1 MKVKELVEVLKTQ
14 ASIGFVLPN
23 GNSVPAHFHIT
34 EMGLVLKNYVDCG
47 GKMRSERSATF
58 QLWVAGD
65 TDHRLT
71 AQKFLGIIAI
81 ADGLYGIQDLEVQV
95 EYQQETIGV
104 FDLNYNGE
112 KFTLQSKQT
121 ACLAEDACGIPE
133 QKKKIEIKNLG
144 AVNACTPGG
153 GCC

>member
-1 MKVKELVEVLKTQ
+1 MKVRELAQHLSVKQQVQFQLEDGT
-14 ASIGFVLPN
+14 FVPD
-23 GNSVPAHFHIT
+23 HFHVT

-47 GKMRSERSATF
+47 GKMRNERSATF

-71 AQKFLGIIAI
+71 PQKFLGIIAI
-81 ADGLYGIQDLEVQV
+81 ADGLYSIQDIEVQV

-112 KFTLQSKQT
+112 KFVLQSKQT

-133 QKKKIEIKNLG
+133 QKRKVTISELKAKG
-144 AVNACTPGG
+144 SCQPGSK
-153 GCC
+153 CC

>member
-14 ASIGFVLPN
+14 ASIGFVLPD
-23 GNSVPAHFHIT
+23 GKSVPAHFHIT

-47 GKMRSERSATF
+47 GKMRNERSATF

-112 KFTLQSKQT
+112 KFILQSKQT
-121 ACLAEDACGIPE
+121 ACLAEDACGIPAMK
-133 QKKKIEIKNLG
+133 QKLELSDLSSKSC
-144 AVNACTPGG
+144 CTPGG

>member
-23 GNSVPAHFHIT
+23 GNAVPAHFHIT

-47 GKMRSERSATF
+47 GKMRNERSATF

-65 TDHRLT
+65 TDHRMT
-71 AQKFLGIIAI
+71 SQKFMGIIAI

-112 KFTLQSKQT
+112 KFILQSKQT
-121 ACLAEDACGIPE
+121 ACLAEDACGIPVSK
-133 QKKKIEIKNLG
+133 QKVSLSQLG
-144 AVNACTPGG
+144 DSNQCTPGG

>member
-1 MKVKELVEVLKTQ
+1 MKVRELVQHL
-14 ASIGFVLPN
+14 
-23 GNSVPAHFHIT
+23 SVKQQVQFQLEDGTPVPDHFHVT

-47 GKMRSERSATF
+47 GKMRNERSATF

-65 TDHRLT
+65 TDHRMT
-71 AQKFLGIIAI
+71 SQKFLGIIAI

-95 EYQQETIGV
+95 EYQQDTIGV

-112 KFTLQSKQT
+112 NFILESKQT
-121 ACLAEDACGIPE
+121 ACLAEDACGIPASK
-133 QKKKIEIKNLG
+133 QKISLSELG
-144 AVNACTPGG
+144 NSNQCTPGG

>member
-1 MKVKELVEVLKTQ
+1 MKVKELVEVLQTQ
-14 ASIGFVLPN
+14 LSIGFVLPN
-23 GNSVPAHFHIT
+23 GDSVPAHFHIT

-133 QKKKIEIKNLG
+133 PKRKVSISEL
-144 AVNACTPGG
+144 NAKGSCQPGSK
-153 GCC
+153 CC

>member
-23 GNSVPAHFHIT
+23 GNTVPAHFHIT
-34 EMGLVLKNYVDCG
+34 EMGLELKNYVDCG
-47 GKMRSERSATF
+47 GKMRNERSATF

-65 TDHRLT
+65 TDHRMT
-71 AQKFLGIIAI
+71 SQKFMGIIAI

-112 KFTLQSKQT
+112 KFVLQSKQT
-121 ACLAEDACGIPE
+121 ACLAEDACGIPVSK
-133 QKKKIEIKNLG
+133 QKVSLSQLG
-144 AVNACTPGG
+144 DSNQCTPGG

>member
-1 MKVKELVEVLKTQ
+1 MKVKELVEVLKMQT
-14 ASIGFVLPN
+14 SFGFVLGN
-23 GNSVPAHFHIT
+23 GKSVPAHFHIT

-47 GKMRSERSATF
+47 GKMRNERSATF

-65 TDHRLT
+65 TEHRLT
-71 AQKFLGIIAI
+71 SQKFLGIVAI

-112 KFTLQSKQT
+112 NFILESRQT
-121 ACLAEDACGIPE
+121 ACLAEDACGIPASK
-133 QKKKIEIKNLG
+133 QKISLSEL
-144 AVNACTPGG
+144 VNSNQCTPGG

>member
-14 ASIGFVLPN
+14 ASIGFVLPD

-47 GKMRSERSATF
+47 GKMRNERSATF

-81 ADGLYGIQDLEVQV
+81 ADGLYCIQDLEVHV

-104 FDLNYNGE
+104 FDLNYNGD
-112 KFTLQSKQT
+112 KFILQSKQT

-133 QKKKIEIKNLG
+133 PKRKVGISEL
-144 AVNACTPGG
+144 NAKGSCQPGSK
-153 GCC
+153 CC

>member
-23 GNSVPAHFHIT
+23 GNTVPAHFHIT

-47 GKMRSERSATF
+47 GKMRNERSATF

-65 TDHRLT
+65 TDHRMT
-71 AQKFLGIIAI
+71 SQKFMGIIAI

-104 FDLNYNGE
+104 FDLNHNGE
-112 KFTLQSKQT
+112 KFVLQSKQT
-121 ACLAEDACGIPE
+121 ACLAEDACGIPVSK
-133 QKKKIEIKNLG
+133 QKVSLSQLG
-144 AVNACTPGG
+144 DSNQCTPGG

>member
-1 MKVKELVEVLKTQ
+1 MKVRELVQHL
-14 ASIGFVLPN
+14 
-23 GNSVPAHFHIT
+23 SVKQQVQFQLEDGTLVPDHFHVT

-47 GKMRSERSATF
+47 GKMRNERSATF

-71 AQKFLGIIAI
+71 LQKFLGIIAI
-81 ADGLYGIQDLEVQV
+81 ADGLYSIQDIEVQV

-112 KFTLQSKQT
+112 KFVLQSKQT

-133 QKKKIEIKNLG
+133 QKREVTISEL
-144 AVNACTPGG
+144 NAKGSCQPGSK
-153 GCC
+153 CC

>member
-23 GNSVPAHFHIT
+23 GNTVPAHFHIT

-47 GKMRSERSATF
+47 GKMRNERSATF

-65 TDHRLT
+65 TDHRMT
-71 AQKFLGIIAI
+71 SQKFMGIIAI

-112 KFTLQSKQT
+112 KFILQSKQT
-121 ACLAEDACGIPE
+121 ACLAEDACGIPVSK
-133 QKKKIEIKNLG
+133 QKVSLSQLG
-144 AVNACTPGG
+144 DSNQCTPGG